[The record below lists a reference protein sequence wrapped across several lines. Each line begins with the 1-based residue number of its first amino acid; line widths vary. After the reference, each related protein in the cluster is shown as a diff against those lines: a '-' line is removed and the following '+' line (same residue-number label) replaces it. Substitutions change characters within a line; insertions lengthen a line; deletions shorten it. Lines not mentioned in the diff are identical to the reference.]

1 MNKELVTEK
10 RGRGAKGKEEGKEEG
25 EVENEEKKEVEDKEE
40 EEEEEEG
47 EANTVL
53 SGESPLLLLLP
64 KAAKR
69 CFAGTRLSP
78 SHPLHFN

>member
-10 RGRGAKGKEEGKEEG
+10 RGRGAKGKEEGKGEG
-25 EVENEEKKEVEDKEE
+25 EVENEEKKEVEEK